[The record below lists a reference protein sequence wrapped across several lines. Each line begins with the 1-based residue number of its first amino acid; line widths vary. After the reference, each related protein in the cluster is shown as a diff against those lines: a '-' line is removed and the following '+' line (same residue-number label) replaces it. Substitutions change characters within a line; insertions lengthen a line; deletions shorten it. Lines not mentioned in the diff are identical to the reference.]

1 MNKLDQAVI
10 DLHNT
15 ARIIEKELSKDSELA
30 KELRVI
36 ADKLAELVKETI

>member
-1 MNKLDQAVI
+1 MNNLDQVVI
-10 DLHNT
+10 NLHNN

-36 ADKLAELVKETI
+36 ADKLAELAKETI